1 MHTAV
6 PSAGN
11 SDPEPLQID
20 IGIKEVAALTT
31 EEKLQHFEDICTGD
45 ALKKYEQAVSDYTA
59 YEEKI
64 LNEHKEN
71 ARKQAALQIAAE
83 KERIARETNKNL
95 SLGQIE
101 IRRSYSRKDE
111 ELRGKVFSEL
121 RDRLARFMETPKYD
135 ALLEAQIKKEKAF
148 AGSSE
153 IHIYI
158 DPSDREKQNL
168 LSLRTDC
175 DIRVSQYPFLGGTRA
190 VIASKN
196 ILIDNSFE
204 TKLKEAEQG
213 NYNSFYF
220 AEEVLSTYSYKQ
232 LIKAND
238 RATLL
243 NLMVGLNGYT
253 LCSGILCDNL
263 NGSDYWAVKLKSD
276 EVMTIGYLK
285 RKGIALSPLGQK
297 YLEEIRKFEGM

>member
-31 EEKLQHFEDICTGD
+31 EEKLQHFEDICTGG

-204 TKLKEAEQG
+204 TKLKEAEQDFQF
-213 NYNSFYF
+213 S
-220 AEEVLSTYSYKQ
+220 L
-232 LIKAND
+232 
-238 RATLL
+238 
-243 NLMVGLNGYT
+243 
-253 LCSGILCDNL
+253 
-263 NGSDYWAVKLKSD
+263 
-276 EVMTIGYLK
+276 
-285 RKGIALSPLGQK
+285 
-297 YLEEIRKFEGM
+297 

>member
-111 ELRGKVFSEL
+111 ELRGKSS
-121 RDRLARFMETPKYD
+121 PS
-135 ALLEAQIKKEKAF
+135 F
-148 AGSSE
+148 ATGWRGSWR
-153 IHIYI
+153 
-158 DPSDREKQNL
+158 PRN
-168 LSLRTDC
+168 
-175 DIRVSQYPFLGGTRA
+175 
-190 VIASKN
+190 
-196 ILIDNSFE
+196 
-204 TKLKEAEQG
+204 
-213 NYNSFYF
+213 
-220 AEEVLSTYSYKQ
+220 
-232 LIKAND
+232 
-238 RATLL
+238 
-243 NLMVGLNGYT
+243 
-253 LCSGILCDNL
+253 
-263 NGSDYWAVKLKSD
+263 
-276 EVMTIGYLK
+276 MTH
-285 RKGIALSPLGQK
+285 S
-297 YLEEIRKFEGM
+297 